1 MCGKTLKP
9 KQEDVYLQTK
19 SNNWMKTPLLK
30 NAWLNE
36 VIYTYSLYI
45 YEAWPLEVATKWKI
59 LKTQTGRR
67 LLANRNTDYI

>member
-1 MCGKTLKP
+1 MDGKTLKP
-9 KQEDVYLQTK
+9 EQEDVYLQTK

-45 YEAWPLEVATKWKI
+45 YEAWPLEVATKW
-59 LKTQTGRR
+59 
-67 LLANRNTDYI
+67 